1 MAISKLILD
10 GEVQMDVTQ
19 DTVTPNSLLS
29 GYTATAASG
38 DKITGNIETKSS
50 SDISVNGQTV
60 TVPSGYYAR
69 QQTAS
74 VNSGTLNAPVATKG
88 AVSNNSVQVTPSVT
102 NTAGYISASTK
113 TGTPVTVTASELV
126 SGSQTINSNN
136 TYDVTNLEEVVVNVT
151 PNNQNKTVN
160 PSLSQQVI
168 SADSGYSGL
177 GNVIVNAMPT
187 GTAGRPTATKG
198 TVTNNSVQVT
208 PSVSNASGY
217 IQGSTITGTP
227 VTVSAS
233 ELVHGSQTVQ
243 LNNTYD
249 VTNLAELI
257 VDVEG
262 GNPPINNQSKTVDP
276 STSEQTVTYDSGYTG
291 LEDVVVRAMP
301 TGTEG
306 TPEAEVI
313 TDQQTQNI
321 IVTPKVTNSQGYISG
336 GLRVGDPVTINP
348 GVTSFNGQTGAVTY
362 TAPVT
367 SVNGSTGAVTVS
379 VPTKI
384 SQLTND
390 SGYIT
395 TSTANVKS
403 VNGQTGAVTLTIPT
417 KTSQITND
425 SGYITTSTANVKSVN
440 GLTGAVS
447 LTIPPTPNIYV
458 TAHGTTSG
466 WTYRKWSDKT
476 YECWKN
482 ISFSTKVDGV
492 WGDVFYKELTPQPY
506 PVTFT
511 SSPFEI
517 VSISTGSKSLFL
529 SNTLNAPTTTKTA
542 GYLLMRPTNAQT
554 TISITLTFYV
564 RGAVAS

>member
-19 DTVTPNSLLS
+19 DTVAPNYLLA
-29 GYTATAASG
+29 GYTATAANG
-38 DKITGNIETKSS
+38 EKIEGNIETKSS
-50 SDISVNGQTV
+50 SDISVDGASV
-60 TVPSGYYAR
+60 TIPEGYYDH

-74 VNSGTLNAPVATKG
+74 VASGTLNAPVATKG
-88 AVSNNSVQVTPSVT
+88 AVSNNSIQVTPSVT
-102 NTAGYISASTK
+102 NTSGYIQGGTT
-113 TGTPVTVTASELV
+113 TGTPVTVSASELV
-126 SGSQTINSNN
+126 SGSQTITTNQ
-136 TYDVTNLEEVVVNVT
+136 TYDVTNLEEVVVNVP
-151 PNNQNKTVN
+151 PNNQNKTVD

-233 ELVHGSQTVQ
+233 ELVYGSQTVQ
-243 LNNTYD
+243 SNNTYD

-336 GLRVGDPVTINP
+336 GLRVGEPVTINP
-348 GVTSFNGQTGAVTY
+348 GVTTFNGQTGDVTY

-367 SVNGSTGAVTVS
+367 SVNGQTGAVTVN
-379 VPTKI
+379 VPSKT
-384 SQLTND
+384 SDLTND
-390 SGYIT
+390 SGFIT
-395 TSTANVKS
+395 NSS
-403 VNGQTGAVTLTIPT
+403 LPT
-417 KTSQITND
+417 KTSDLTND
-425 SGYITTSTANVKSVN
+425 SGFITAATAPVTSVN
-440 GLTGAVS
+440 GKTGAVS
-447 LTIPPTPNIYV
+447 LTIPATPKAYV
-458 TAHGTTSG
+458 TETGTSGG
-466 WTYRKWSDKT
+466 WTYRKWSNRTCECWATVNYSANVNSTWGSANYIEVPAKSLPFTFSAIPTVIVAPKHGDKT
-476 YECWKN
+476 
-482 ISFSTKVDGV
+482 
-492 WGDVFYKELTPQPY
+492 VFLGQA
-506 PVTFT
+506 
-511 SSPFEI
+511 S
-517 VSISTGSKSLFL
+517 
-529 SNTLNAPTTTKTA
+529 
-542 GYLLMRPTNAQT
+542 TNATKST
-554 TISITLTFYV
+554 TPKYVFLRMTSATVSVYFDFYV
-564 RGAVAS
+564 IGTI